1 VSICPAAIRSEG
13 EANTGRRGH
22 DHEER
27 VVYIP
32 YQFMKAL
39 QDDRLQTAARD
50 ARALAVRRA
59 PRGRTSG
66 QLAGRSGSC
75 PPGRPADHPAGTAR
89 Y

>member
-1 VSICPAAIRSEG
+1 VSICPVAIRSEG

-59 PRGRTSG
+59 PRGRRRAR
-66 QLAGRSGSC
+66 QDQ
-75 PPGRPADHPAGTAR
+75 RPARRPERILSARTAG
-89 Y
+89 